1 MRESTLQTIEDV
13 VANKVHAAQVQTV
26 KQLEASLGGISAQI
40 VGLATDLTDVRDA
53 LSDIHDDVHTTPLEP
68 IRNAG
73 TGSVEVPIER
83 VDKPSPRLIPT
94 IVLAADSDP
103 DLIEEL
109 LRAMGDEDSAVT
121 PEDQQLGATLVYDH
135 PSDGPQ
141 ARRISRVKFEDR
153 GPRSFVTAYDHDRGA
168 WRNFRLDRILD
179 VHVMRPAAGVV
190 QV

>member
-1 MRESTLQTIEDV
+1 MRESTLQTIEDI

-53 LSDIHDDVHTTPLEP
+53 LSDIHDDVHPLNEESP
-68 IRNAG
+68 RHDV
-73 TGSVEVPIER
+73 TEVPIER